1 MVQVFLKH
9 PVHGKKIAS
18 LRAEAEND
26 KKNGWVEVTNGE
38 FYGKQ
43 EEKEEKTHG
52 DIVSRYVEKF
62 GKKPHHKMKPET
74 IEAALNDPSA

>member
-1 MVQVFLKH
+1 MVKVFLKH

-26 KKNGWVEVTNGE
+26 KKYGWIEVTMGE

-43 EEKEEKTHG
+43 EEKEQPQA
-52 DIVSRYVEKF
+52 DLVARYVEKF